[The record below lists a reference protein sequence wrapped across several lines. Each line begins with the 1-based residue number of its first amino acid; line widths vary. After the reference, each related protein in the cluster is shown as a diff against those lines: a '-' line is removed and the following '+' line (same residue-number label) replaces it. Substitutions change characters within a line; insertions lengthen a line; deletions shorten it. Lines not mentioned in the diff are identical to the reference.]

1 MTNVVFEMHVS
12 ISNALIKI
20 KIHQDLICIKC
31 YLQHLNKTPPVA
43 WFIWTL

>member
-12 ISNALIKI
+12 ISNAGIQ
-20 KIHQDLICIKC
+20 IHQDLISIKC